1 MSDEQESLSSIMSG
15 ASAFAP
21 KEPSAAPSQ
30 VTDVIATPSVA
41 ADDKPRDET
50 GKFAAKVETPVVVE
64 PAKVEAKVEKP
75 EPMVPLSALLAE
87 RAKRREPEA
96 KEPAKVSIFD
106 DEDAGVSQ
114 RVDEQVRPLKERLFE
129 MSMETY
135 RERHEDFDKV
145 AESFTEAAEKDP
157 RLWEAMRNSA
167 NPGKYIYQVGKQ
179 IHELAVAGGDVVKYG
194 ELKSAEARTALEAE
208 KARVTALEAQL
219 ADLKKQMDNLQAL
232 PSSLNRSSS
241 SPNPASVVD
250 EDDASIKT
258 IARFG
263 NR

>member
-1 MSDEQESLSSIMSG
+1 MSVEAESMSDMLSGVSS
-15 ASAFAP
+15 FATT
-21 KEPSAAPSQ
+21 PSQ
-30 VTDVIATPSVA
+30 VTDVKAAPSAAAVETPKVEA
-41 ADDKPRDET
+41 VRDES
-50 GKFAAKVETPVVVE
+50 GKFAAKVETPVE
-64 PAKVEAKVEKP
+64 PAKVEAKVDKP

-135 RERHEDFDKV
+135 RERHDDFDKV
-145 AESFTEAAEKDP
+145 AESFTQAAEKDP
-157 RLWEAMRNSA
+157 RLWESMRNSA

-194 ELKSAEARTALEAE
+194 ELKSAEARE
-208 KARVTALEAQL
+208 QL
-219 ADLKKQMDNLQAL
+219 AAQKVETDSLKAQVAELQKQLTNLQQI
-232 PSSLNRSSS
+232 PSSLNKIASA
-241 SPNPASVVD
+241 SPTPVVD
-250 EDDASIKT
+250 EDDAPITKLV
-258 IARFG
+258 RFG
-263 NR
+263 NK